1 MQIANNP
8 IKRVCAIKAR
18 YESQLLAWPGVISVG
33 LGLRQRNDAPTDEIC
48 IVVTVRNKRTIDNL
62 SSDKALPEQIEG
74 VPVDVQESGD
84 IVAWG

>member
-1 MQIANNP
+1 MQKTKNQ
-8 IKRVCAIKAR
+8 IKRVRAIKAR
-18 YESQLLAWPGVISVG
+18 YENRLLARPGVMSVG
-33 LGLRQRNDAPTDEIC
+33 VGLCRRDDAPTDEIC